1 MVESGV
7 LASRMEELGSEVTG
21 LMLRTAVD
29 TPVNFLEDLAL
40 RIDRWLAA
48 FLLLA
53 LNGQT
58 EIPLR
63 LKGTVTQN
71 MFSFKSGPKGF
82 KGL

>member
-40 RIDRWLAA
+40 RIDRWLGMAGRQL
-48 FLLLA
+48 FCSWL
-53 LNGQT
+53 
-58 EIPLR
+58 
-63 LKGTVTQN
+63 
-71 MFSFKSGPKGF
+71 
-82 KGL
+82 